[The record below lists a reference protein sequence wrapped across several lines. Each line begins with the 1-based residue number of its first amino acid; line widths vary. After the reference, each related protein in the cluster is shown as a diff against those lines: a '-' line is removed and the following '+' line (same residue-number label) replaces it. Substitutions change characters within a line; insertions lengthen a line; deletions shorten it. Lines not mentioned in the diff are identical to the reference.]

1 MYPHI
6 RTALGAFIAIVQS
19 TLAPGVFA
27 FAIAASFLLQPYGAN
42 AQSVSQAHEAPHIV
56 TNQAFLEN
64 LAGSAAFDV
73 DDIGQVFGHILTQLP
88 DRVHVY
94 PTENYY
100 YFRFFQNGVE
110 YAGNIRLATADRDEG
125 LVHFAYFPAANAGRS
140 EGEMRYKLLGSDDG
154 VAIERLGPLSYSI
167 TYQGRTVIFDLNDL
181 STVEPP
187 PELIADDEIYL
198 GPVYDESGIQFYL
211 MYNQRLKIFH
221 YVLNERAAIPDALIP
236 ASYTDRIVI
245 GRRSGFAFYRDAGL
259 DRKILI
265 GVHAANVAVNNYYD
279 GPFDQLPDNF
289 NTDDRLRLAIEE
301 SDPSTAGQIDRY
313 GYYNSGIGR
322 YLIGPYTQ
330 FTKEQDLVN
339 FHLCATNPELDASL
353 YYSCFAVQG
362 GGVQ

>member
-1 MYPHI
+1 MYPHV
-6 RTALGAFIAIVQS
+6 RTALGAIVAKVQS
-19 TLAPGVFA
+19 TLVLSVFA
-27 FAIAASFLLQPYGAN
+27 LATAVSLLFLPSGGNARSGSQEPVAPIIA
-42 AQSVSQAHEAPHIV
+42 
-56 TNQAFLEN
+56 TNQSFLEN
-64 LAGSAAFDV
+64 LAGSTSVDI
-73 DDIGQVFGHILTQLP
+73 DDIGQVFGHILAQLP
-88 DRVHVY
+88 DRVLVY

-100 YFRFFQNGVE
+100 YFRFFQHGVE
-110 YAGNIRLATADRDEG
+110 YAGNIRLATADRDDG
-125 LVHFAYFPAANAGRS
+125 LVHFAYFPAANAGRA
-140 EGEMRYKLLGSDDG
+140 EGEMRYKLLGTDDG
-154 VAIERLGPLSYSI
+154 VAIKRLDVLSYSI

-181 STVEPP
+181 SKVEPP
-187 PELIADDEIYL
+187 QELIADDEIYL

-221 YVLNERAAIPDALIP
+221 YVLNESGPIPDALIP

-245 GRRSGFAFYRDAGL
+245 GRRSGFAFYRDASL

-265 GVHAANVAVNNYYD
+265 GVHGANVAINNYYD

-289 NTDDRLRLAIEE
+289 NKDDRLRLAIEE
-301 SDPSTAGQIDRY
+301 SDPSTAGQIDRF